1 MSKKSFVNNPAM
13 AFVSKPQ
20 EAVEQPQTDKTEI
33 SIGRKTEAQE
43 QPNTASQGISKRK
56 AKYMRLDVTEYQE
69 YLKLMA
75 EYTAKSTGKYTS
87 MTQYIQRLIEED
99 RRKNKELY
107 DKLEQIEKLKAELQ
121 KIVSKKLIVDIKE

>member
-107 DKLEQIEKLKAELQ
+107 DKLEQIEKLKQTLYNY
-121 KIVSKKLIVDIKE
+121 ITV

>member
-20 EAVEQPQTDKTEI
+20 EAVEQPQTDKPI
-33 SIGRKTEAQE
+33 SMVQKTEAQE

-69 YLKLMA
+69 YLRLMT

-107 DKLEQIEKLKAELQ
+107 DKLEQIEKLKA
-121 KIVSKKLIVDIKE
+121 DII

>member
-43 QPNTASQGISKRK
+43 QPNTASQGISKRT

-69 YLKLMA
+69 YLKLMT

-107 DKLEQIEKLKAELQ
+107 DKLEQIEKLKA
-121 KIVSKKLIVDIKE
+121 DII

>member
-33 SIGRKTEAQE
+33 SEISIGRKTEAQE
-43 QPNTASQGISKRK
+43 QPNTASQDISKRK
-56 AKYMRLDVTEYQE
+56 TKYMRLDVTEYQE
-69 YLKLMA
+69 YLKLMT

-107 DKLEQIEKLKAELQ
+107 DKLEQIEKLKA
-121 KIVSKKLIVDIKE
+121 DII

>member
-33 SIGRKTEAQE
+33 WKTEAQE

-69 YLKLMA
+69 YLKLMT

-107 DKLEQIEKLKAELQ
+107 DKLEQIEKLKA
-121 KIVSKKLIVDIKE
+121 DII

>member
-20 EAVEQPQTDKTEI
+20 EAVEQPQIDKTEI
-33 SIGRKTEAQE
+33 SMVQKTKAQE
-43 QPNTASQGISKRK
+43 KPITTSQGISKRK

-69 YLKLMA
+69 YLRLMT

-107 DKLEQIEKLKAELQ
+107 DKLEQIEKLNA
-121 KIVSKKLIVDIKE
+121 DII